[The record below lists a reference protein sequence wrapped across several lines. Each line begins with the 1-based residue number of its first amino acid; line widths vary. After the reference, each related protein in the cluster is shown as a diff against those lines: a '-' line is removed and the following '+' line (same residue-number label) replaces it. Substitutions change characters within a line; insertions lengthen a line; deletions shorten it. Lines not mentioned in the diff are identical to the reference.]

1 MDDNIAI
8 QQIKNG
14 EIEGLELLVNKYQV
28 KATRTAFLI
37 THDES
42 LAEDIVQDT
51 FVRLF
56 QHIRNFDNTRPFE
69 PYLMRSVVNAALN
82 LVRREDKNISFDD
95 NPTLLETLIDKAG
108 SVEWQVEFDQLS
120 DEILQALSKI
130 SPRQRAVIVQ
140 RYYLGM
146 SEKEMSKVL
155 RIAPGTIKW
164 LLNAARS
171 RLRDLLS

>member
-1 MDDNIAI
+1 MDDNTAI

-108 SVEWQVEFDQLS
+108 SVESQVEFDQLS